1 MLYIIIYLYICM
13 YIYVHICIYILYI
26 YISMYVCVY
35 ISCDIGVRKQR
46 GIARG
51 GRTRDLL
58 PAHVCGQQAAAG
70 GADAADCCGHAA
82 YR

>member
-1 MLYIIIYLYICM
+1 M
-13 YIYVHICIYILYI
+13 YIYVSIYYIYIYKYVIIYI
-26 YISMYVCVY
+26 YISMYVCIY

-70 GADAADCCGHAA
+70 GADAADCCSHAA